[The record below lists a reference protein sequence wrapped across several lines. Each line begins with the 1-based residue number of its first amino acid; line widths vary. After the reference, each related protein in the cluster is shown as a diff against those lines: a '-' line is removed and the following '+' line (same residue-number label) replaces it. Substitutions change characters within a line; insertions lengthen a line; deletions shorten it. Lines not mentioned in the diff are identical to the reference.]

1 MQFRNERFLNF
12 ESEFDIARTL
22 GAYTLR
28 KPFEREE
35 MLNAIKQ
42 LDA

>member
-1 MQFRNERFLNF
+1 MSPEFKINF
-12 ESEFDIARTL
+12 EAEFDMARTV